1 MGVLLLELVTGLA
14 AADGARAPGHHLL
27 AESLL
32 PHLGDI
38 AALQA
43 RPPRAALHVGGSVTG
58 VCRGLAKCS
67 TEF

>member
-1 MGVLLLELVTGLA
+1 MGVLLLELVTGLV

-43 RPPRAALHVGGSVTG
+43 RPPPSCAACGRQ
-58 VCRGLAKCS
+58 CYRGLGLGLGW
-67 TEF
+67 